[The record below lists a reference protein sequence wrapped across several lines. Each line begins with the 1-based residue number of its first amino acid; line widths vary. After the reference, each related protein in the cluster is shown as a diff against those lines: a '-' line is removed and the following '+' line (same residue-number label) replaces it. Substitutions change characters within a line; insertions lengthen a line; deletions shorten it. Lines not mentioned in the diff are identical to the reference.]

1 MKGSDAISESN
12 LSLPIPESKHRN
24 LLIWSHRLVLSGDKF
39 NAMCIAVNFLLEK
52 IPDSQVDSV
61 ELAYR
66 DFRINLESGFTY
78 FLMEPGYL
86 EGQPYI
92 GMDENA
98 KVVKHDFLEEIPTAL
113 SKYPKPGT
121 RFIETIDGLEVF
133 IFDLHEMSA
142 WIRFKN
148 LQPWKNDSGNLDT
161 ANDFFDLL
169 VVSLRNISNDF
180 LLMLTKKKIETQ
192 NKDLET
198 KQALIERNNLI
209 LTSLMETMTRFN
221 QEEMQTMLTTMIEKL
236 KILFPET
243 GFGIIL
249 QGERQEIVDM
259 AQFIDVEEDL
269 QRESIRLVLENESPQ
284 KGEHLEFFTLR
295 GVDRPMLGKLVV
307 VDSAF
312 DDESS
317 RIIRLFLDQVAS
329 FIENKIL
336 IRELDR
342 LANTDGLT
350 QAYNRAFFDNEFKN
364 CSENVR
370 KYEELQFSVVVLDL
384 NGLKRVNDDFGHAE
398 GDRLIIKAARV
409 LQTLSRKSDLVCRFG
424 GDEFVVLC
432 RSTNF
437 EQCQVLVD
445 RIREE
450 ESQTTL
456 EFVDAK
462 KKSHSIDLR
471 FSVGI
476 ASTSEGI
483 APEEL
488 IKLADERMYADKE
501 AFYTRVKK
509 YR

>member
-1 MKGSDAISESN
+1 
-12 LSLPIPESKHRN
+12 
-24 LLIWSHRLVLSGDKF
+24 
-39 NAMCIAVNFLLEK
+39 MCTAVNFLLEK

-66 DFRINLESGFTY
+66 DFRMDFHSSFTY
-78 FLMEPGYL
+78 FLMEPGHL
-86 EGQPYI
+86 EDQPYI
-92 GMDENA
+92 GMDETA
-98 KVVKHDFLEEIPTAL
+98 RVVKTDVVEEIPTTLAQF
-113 SKYPKPGT
+113 PTPDI
-121 RFIETIDGLEVF
+121 RFVPTSSAMEVF
-133 IFDLHEMSA
+133 LFDLHEVTA
-142 WIRFKN
+142 WIRLKG
-148 LQPWKNDSGNLDT
+148 LHLPQDDSEILEK

-169 VVSLRNISNDF
+169 VVSLRNLSNDF

-192 NKDLET
+192 NKDLEA

-236 KILFPET
+236 KILFPEA

-269 QRESIRLVLENESPQ
+269 QRESIRLALENESPQ

-312 DDESS
+312 DNESR

-445 RIREE
+445 RIREK
-450 ESQTTL
+450 ESQTNL

-501 AFYTRVKK
+501 AFYTRAKK

>member
-1 MKGSDAISESN
+1 
-12 LSLPIPESKHRN
+12 
-24 LLIWSHRLVLSGDKF
+24 
-39 NAMCIAVNFLLEK
+39 MCIAVNFLLEK

-269 QRESIRLVLENESPQ
+269 QRESIRLVLENESQ
-284 KGEHLEFFTLR
+284 IG
-295 GVDRPMLGKLVV
+295 
-307 VDSAF
+307 
-312 DDESS
+312 
-317 RIIRLFLDQVAS
+317 
-329 FIENKIL
+329 
-336 IRELDR
+336 
-342 LANTDGLT
+342 
-350 QAYNRAFFDNEFKN
+350 RAH
-364 CSENVR
+364 V
-370 KYEELQFSVVVLDL
+370 
-384 NGLKRVNDDFGHAE
+384 
-398 GDRLIIKAARV
+398 
-409 LQTLSRKSDLVCRFG
+409 
-424 GDEFVVLC
+424 
-432 RSTNF
+432 
-437 EQCQVLVD
+437 
-445 RIREE
+445 
-450 ESQTTL
+450 
-456 EFVDAK
+456 
-462 KKSHSIDLR
+462 
-471 FSVGI
+471 
-476 ASTSEGI
+476 
-483 APEEL
+483 
-488 IKLADERMYADKE
+488 
-501 AFYTRVKK
+501 
-509 YR
+509 